1 MKKTLPILAILFLL
15 LTQKTNAQ
23 LEKGNVLFGA
33 DLANLKIGLKEGA
46 ATAIQLSPKAGW
58 FIKSNVAIGPYVSFG
73 YVTQKTGGVT
83 SSSTTY
89 SVGAFGR
96 YYVVNDPKANLL
108 KQGRWFF
115 EANAGI
121 GGQNTK
127 GGNSTNGLELGFGP
141 GYAYFV
147 TPSVGLETLLKWNPI
162 IGFGNETFTS
172 NLSLNFG
179 FLIYLPGKATLN
191 SVKEQETK

>member
-1 MKKTLPILAILFLL
+1 MKKTLSVLAILLLL

-23 LEKGNVLFGA
+23 LAKGNVLFGA
-33 DLANLKIGLKEGA
+33 DLANINLGLKEGA
-46 ATAIQLSPKAGW
+46 VTTISLQPKAAW
-58 FIKSNVAIGPYVSFG
+58 FIQNNVAIGPYVNFG
-73 YVTQKTGGVT
+73 FATQKVQGQTA
-83 SSSTTY
+83 SSTTY

-96 YYVVNDPKANLL
+96 YYIVNDPKVNLL
-108 KQGRWFF
+108 KQGRWFL

-121 GGQNTK
+121 GGENTK

-141 GYAYFV
+141 GYAYFI
-147 TPSVGLETLLKWNPI
+147 TQTVGLETLLKWNPT

-179 FLIYLPGKATLN
+179 FLIYLPGRATI
-191 SVKEQETK
+191 SHVKGNEQ